1 MRMNKSVLLNPGPV
15 TLTERV
21 RSALSRED
29 QCHREPEFA
38 ALTLDVKRRLLRVY
52 PEAES
57 QYGAILLTGSG
68 TLAVE
73 AMLNTLA
80 PRKGTALVMENGVYG
95 ERMTAMLRAA
105 GRPVVTAR
113 SQWTAPMALDEA
125 ERLLKE
131 SAHIGH
137 VAAVQ
142 NETTTGRLNDI
153 AALAGLCRQYGR
165 ELMLDAVSGFGG
177 EWLDFPGWRPLAV
190 AATANKCLHGAPGV
204 SFVMVRQD
212 AFTAHGSQAQT
223 LYLDLFGYH
232 KEQQT
237 GFSPFTQAV
246 HVCYA
251 LREALRELDEQG
263 GWAVRHDRYRALS
276 TRIRGKLGA
285 LGIRPLLA
293 EADYSAMIS
302 SFHLPDGWDY
312 PSLHRVLREAGFVI
326 YAGQGNLQKS
336 IFRIANMGDIRDSDV
351 DRLLGVFT
359 EKVCN
364 P

>member
-1 MRMNKSVLLNPGPV
+1 MRRTVLLNPGPV

-38 ALTLDVKRRLLRVY
+38 ALTLDIKRRLTQVY
-52 PEAES
+52 PGAES
-57 QYGAILLTGSG
+57 RYGAVLLTGSG
-68 TLAVE
+68 TTAVE
-73 AMLNTLA
+73 AMLNTFA
-80 PRKGTALVMENGVYG
+80 PRDGATLVMENGVYG

-105 GRPVVTAR
+105 GRPAVTAR
-113 SQWTAPMALDEA
+113 SEWIAPMALDEA

-131 SAHIGH
+131 NAHISH
-137 VAAVQ
+137 VAVVQ

-153 AALAGLCRQYGR
+153 QSLAGLCRQYDK

-177 EWLDFPGWRPLAV
+177 EWLDFPGWQPLAV

-204 SFVMVRQD
+204 SFAMVRRD
-212 AFTAHGSQAQT
+212 AFTAYGSQAQT

-251 LREALRELDEQG
+251 LHEALRELDDQG
-263 GWAVRHDRYRALS
+263 GWAARHGRYRALS

-285 LGIRPLLA
+285 LGIGPLLA

-312 PSLHRVLREAGFVI
+312 PSLHHVLREEGFVI

-336 IFRIANMGDIRDSDV
+336 IFRIANMGDIRDDDV

-359 EKVCN
+359 EKVCKK
-364 P
+364 